1 MQVHK
6 NTNAASDIISLQ
18 QYLLVSLKLWQN
30 KKGWNLFE
38 MPTKNDVFFSA
49 AICKKDIIFG
59 GHLKQISALLI
70 LLGL

>member
-1 MQVHK
+1 MK
-6 NTNAASDIISLQ
+6 NTNTASDIISLQ

-30 KKGWNLFE
+30 KKGRNLFE

-49 AICKKDIIFG
+49 ASYKKDIIFG
-59 GHLKQISALLI
+59 GHLKKILNLCI